1 MAEEKRVYATPVLE
15 GRGSVRD
22 LTHFQD
28 ESPTVTDGGS
38 ILVDD

>member
-22 LTHFQD
+22 LTHLTD
-28 ESPTVTDGGS
+28 ESTTVTDGGS
-38 ILVDD
+38 DLLEN